1 MHVTKKIF
9 MPSAIDDTRRL
20 MLSVSDKVYETL
32 IRETREA
39 CLLDLKTHIGKF
51 LNKHSFAHN
60 ECDEGWKMWK
70 EDGGLKFVA
79 TFSTDYTSY
88 ITLSAQVESSSDT
101 NGDYAGWPADFK
113 CLWQKLV
120 AEVWILPPSPASFLT
135 MEKLEEIMQING
147 YYSPS
152 ELLNGIE
159 MPTSL
164 KYDTIDDILT
174 HQGMEKVDDGEWAN
188 EGSAESDWY
197 VAVVHNEGNMAEKEN
212 CYVVRA
218 ITCHKEA
225 LIKAQELVKLLQ
237 QFERK

>member
-1 MHVTKKIF
+1 MHITKKIF
-9 MPSAIDDTRRL
+9 MPSAIDDTRRH
-20 MLSVSDKVYETL
+20 MLSVSDEVYETL
-32 IRETREA
+32 IREIREA
-39 CLLDLKTHIGKF
+39 YLLDLKAHIGKF
-51 LNKHSFAHN
+51 LSAHSFVAN
-60 ECDEGWKMWK
+60 DDGEWEMCE

-79 TFSTDYTSY
+79 TFRTDDISY
-88 ITLSAQVESSSDT
+88 IILSAQVESSSDI
-101 NGDYAGWPADFK
+101 NGDYAGWPTDFK

-120 AEVWILPPSPASFLT
+120 AEVWILPPSPASYLT
-135 MEKLEEIMQING
+135 MERIEEIMQVNG

-159 MPTSL
+159 VSSTL

-197 VAVVHNEGNMAEKEN
+197 VVVVHNDGNMAEKEN

-218 ITCHKEA
+218 ITCHKES

>member
-1 MHVTKKIF
+1 MYIRKKIF
-9 MPSAIDDTRRL
+9 SLSVSDDTRQH

-32 IRETREA
+32 VREVREA
-39 CLLDLKTHIGKF
+39 YLLDLRSSIGKF
-51 LNKHSFAHN
+51 LNKHSFVAN
-60 ECDEGWKMWK
+60 GDEEWKMWE

-79 TFSTDYTSY
+79 TFSTDDTSY
-88 ITLSAQVESSSDT
+88 IKLSAQVESSSDI
-101 NGDYAGWPADFK
+101 NGDYAGWPTDFQ
-113 CLWQKLV
+113 CLWQNLV

-135 MEKLEEIMQING
+135 MEKLEEIMQVNG

-159 MPTSL
+159 VPTTL
-164 KYDTIDDILT
+164 EFATIDDILT
-174 HQGMEKVDDGEWAN
+174 HQGMERVGDEEWAN

-197 VAVVHNEGNMAEKEN
+197 VAVVHNDGNMAEKEN

-225 LIKAQELVKLLQ
+225 LAKAQELVKLLQ
-237 QFERK
+237 LLETK

>member
-9 MPSAIDDTRRL
+9 MPSAIDDTRRH
-20 MLSVSDKVYETL
+20 MLSVSDEVYETL
-32 IRETREA
+32 ICEIRGA
-39 CLLDLKTHIGKF
+39 YLHDLKIHIGIF
-51 LNKHSFAHN
+51 LNDHSFVAN
-60 ECDEGWKMWK
+60 DDGEWEMWE

-79 TFSTDYTSY
+79 TFRTDDISY

-101 NGDYAGWPADFK
+101 NGDYAGWPTDFK
-113 CLWQKLV
+113 CLWQQLV
-120 AEVWILPPSPASFLT
+120 AEVWMLPPSPASYLT
-135 MEKLEEIMQING
+135 MERLEEIMQNNG

-159 MPTSL
+159 VSTML

-174 HQGMEKVDDGEWAN
+174 HQGMENVDEGEWAN

-197 VAVVHNEGNMAEKEN
+197 VAVVHNDGNMAEKEN

>member
-1 MHVTKKIF
+1 MHITKKIF
-9 MPSAIDDTRRL
+9 MPSAIDDTRSH
-20 MLSVSDKVYETL
+20 MLSVSDKDYETL
-32 IRETREA
+32 IREIREA
-39 CLLDLKTHIGKF
+39 YLLELKAYIGKF
-51 LNKHSFAHN
+51 LNKHSFVAN
-60 ECDEGWKMWK
+60 GDEEWEMRE
-70 EDGGLKFVA
+70 EDGGLTFVA
-79 TFSTDYTSY
+79 TFRTDDISY

-101 NGDYAGWPADFK
+101 NGDYAGWPIDFK
-113 CLWQKLV
+113 CLWQQLV
-120 AEVWILPPSPASFLT
+120 SEVWILPPSPASYLT
-135 MEKLEEIMQING
+135 MEKLEETMQVNG

-159 MPTSL
+159 VPTML

-174 HQGMEKVDDGEWAN
+174 HQGMERVDDGEWAN

-197 VAVVHNEGNMAEKEN
+197 VAVVHNDGNMAEKEN

>member
-1 MHVTKKIF
+1 MHITKKIF
-9 MPSAIDDTRRL
+9 MPSAIDDTRSH
-20 MLSVSDKVYETL
+20 MLSVSDEDYEMLIDKVGKAYL
-32 IRETREA
+32 H
-39 CLLDLKTHIGKF
+39 DLKLCIGIF
-51 LNKHSFAHN
+51 LNDYSFVAN
-60 ECDEGWKMWK
+60 GDGEWEMRE
-70 EDGGLKFVA
+70 EDGGLTFVA
-79 TFSTDYTSY
+79 TFRTDDISY
-88 ITLSAQVESSSDT
+88 IKLSAQVESSSDT
-101 NGDYAGWPADFK
+101 NGDYAGWPTDFK
-113 CLWQKLV
+113 CLWRQLV
-120 AEVWILPPSPASFLT
+120 SEVWILPPSPASYLT
-135 MEKLEEIMQING
+135 MEKLEEIMQLNG

-159 MPTSL
+159 VPTML

-174 HQGMEKVDDGEWAN
+174 HQGMERVDDGEWAN

-197 VAVVHNEGNMAEKEN
+197 VVVVHNDGNMAEKEN